1 MIQREYPL
9 DKTWNFLEQQK
20 TFDGDIV
27 TNPPYGLAQESVEKA
42 LEMIPKGRKVV
53 MYLKLTFLE
62 GKKRR
67 KLFDTNQLKNVYVL
81 TQRSNCAKNG
91 DENDWHAG
99 AVAYAWFEWEK
110 GANCKPLITWINGDE
125 KSEK

>member
-1 MIQREYPL
+1 
-9 DKTWNFLEQQK
+9 
-20 TFDGDIV
+20 
-27 TNPPYGLAQESVEKA
+27 
-42 LEMIPKGRKVV
+42 

-91 DENDWHAG
+91 DEELFGAG

-110 GANCKPLITWINGDE
+110 GANCKLLFT
-125 KSEK
+125 

>member
-1 MIQREYPL
+1 
-9 DKTWNFLEQQK
+9 
-20 TFDGDIV
+20 
-27 TNPPYGLAQESVEKA
+27 
-42 LEMIPKGRKVV
+42 MIPKGRKVV

-81 TQRSNCAKNG
+81 SQRSNCAKNG
-91 DENDWHAG
+91 DEELFGAG

-110 GANCKPLITWINGDE
+110 GANCKPLITWINGEE
-125 KSEK
+125 KSEKWSFME